1 MHSGSFRMPPA
12 FELIGLS
19 KTFGTTVAADR
30 VDLAVP
36 QGSFYGFVGP
46 NGAGGR
52 TRRHPRS

>member
-1 MHSGSFRMPPA
+1 MPPA